1 MLDFRIQPET
11 LRSIAESEKG
21 STFLVYRPV
30 IPIIGKK
37 DAPELITATNAAP
50 KPAVRRNPFLLF
62 LNPDV
67 SLMLAINGLMF
78 TVYYGMLVP
87 LSSLFVTAYP
97 FLNQTTVGACF
108 LSVGGGT
115 VIGSWSSGR
124 ILDSEY
130 QRFRRKVEKEHAG
143 SREGIDVNKEE
154 NFPLENVRSMHILT

>member
-11 LRSIAESEKG
+11 LRSIVESEKG

-30 IPIIGKK
+30 IPFIGKK
-37 DAPELITATNAAP
+37 YAPELATATNSAP
-50 KPAVRRNPFLLF
+50 KPTVHRNPFRLF

-67 SLMLAINGLMF
+67 SLMLTINGLMF

-87 LSSLFVTAYP
+87 LSSLFLMAYP

-124 ILDSEY
+124 ILDGEY
-130 QRFRRKVEKEHAG
+130 QRFKRKVEKEHTG

-154 NFPLENVRSMHILT
+154 NFPLEKVKDMHILT